1 VVRWRIYE
9 RTAKEMRCWERP
21 QRLDALIFIC
31 IGTIINACLLIIAAL
46 QDDWWSFANATSMVI
61 SVLVRAHVLKLN
73 RDGLDRAVN
82 DVLYKTMN
90 NATEEKI
97 LVVLAD
103 AEMVTMYVPSNIAYS
118 CFISKPN
125 VKEKKLYYSVRMV
138 GWAGFT
144 VQFVSLGMS
153 GLATQ
158 LITVFLMIISTVMTH
173 FDIGCDDGIIGRRL
187 RAEQHNLGPER
198 ERRQDVYVALN
209 MERHEEDGML
219 AWNLMPHRTSPGA
232 KHWWTSYEEKKAAYK
247 ADQRNTKTEMN
258 PKGLASSSYETGCP
272 V

>member
-9 RTAKEMRCWERP
+9 RTAKEMRWWERP

-31 IGTIINACLLIIAAL
+31 IGTIINACLLIVAAL

-103 AEMVTMYVPSNIAYS
+103 AEMVTMYVPSKIAYS

-144 VQFVSLGMS
+144 VQV
-153 GLATQ
+153 
-158 LITVFLMIISTVMTH
+158 VFLA
-173 FDIGCDDGIIGRRL
+173 C
-187 RAEQHNLGPER
+187 
-198 ERRQDVYVALN
+198 
-209 MERHEEDGML
+209 L
-219 AWNLMPHRTSPGA
+219 A
-232 KHWWTSYEEKKAAYK
+232 
-247 ADQRNTKTEMN
+247 
-258 PKGLASSSYETGCP
+258 
-272 V
+272 